1 MAQLVARYLG
11 VVEAARSS
19 RVTQTISSVHNRPEG
34 LVWTLD
40 CFLPE
45 ILFFIVAVQILST
58 AFSLGSGGIFY
69 HLIQRR
75 NRFIIRVTLN
85 CCKRIIAYNRKH
97 FSISIDEVVVPCE
110 LETKEDN
117 CVYNAVLS
125 LREKYRTAIYLF
137 YFEDLPAKEIA
148 RILKTSE
155 ANIFMRLSR
164 GRNMLKEKLEGVV
177 DL

>member
-1 MAQLVARYLG
+1 M
-11 VVEAARSS
+11 
-19 RVTQTISSVHNRPEG
+19 
-34 LVWTLD
+34 
-40 CFLPE
+40 
-45 ILFFIVAVQILST
+45 FFISFIADHNEANTLKYDEEYVVKLYSDMIYGISLSQLKNT
-58 AFSLGSGGIFY
+58 HDAEDALQETFFTY
-69 HLIQRR
+69 FKK
-75 NRFIIRVTLN
+75 NERFKDEEHRKAWLIRVTLN

-155 ANIFMRLSR
+155 ANIFMSLSR

>member
-1 MAQLVARYLG
+1 M
-11 VVEAARSS
+11 
-19 RVTQTISSVHNRPEG
+19 
-34 LVWTLD
+34 
-40 CFLPE
+40 
-45 ILFFIVAVQILST
+45 FFISFIADHNEANTLKYDEEYVVKLYSDMIYGISLSQLKNT
-58 AFSLGSGGIFY
+58 HDAEDALQETFFTY
-69 HLIQRR
+69 FKK
-75 NRFIIRVTLN
+75 NERFKDEEHRKAWLIRVTLN

-155 ANIFMRLSR
+155 ANIFMRL
-164 GRNMLKEKLEGVV
+164 LV
-177 DL
+177 DEIC